1 MNPFA
6 LAGLVAGLLL
16 SMIGSASAQSYDGAP
31 AHAIASL
38 TAPDPTIVGA
48 SIRDED
54 ITGPADT
61 ELGTVANGAGL
72 CRTASANPIG
82 DIRVCR
88 SKHEGPP
95 RRLVSR
101 PLKSRF
107 KD

>member
-16 SMIGSASAQSYDGAP
+16 SMIGSASAQSYDGARTRYRESDSARP
-31 AHAIASL
+31 YYR
-38 TAPDPTIVGA
+38 G
-48 SIRDED
+48 RFYQDED
-54 ITGPADT
+54 ITGLADT